1 MQSKLAL
8 ATSIFLRSCTLPPH
22 RAMKVMKAMAM
33 KKKAMKKTAKSY
45 KTTKGART
53 AVFKGFISKSKGGL
67 TKDKLVKT
75 KSGKV
80 RFSPECLRR

>member
-8 ATSIFLRSCTLPPH
+8 ATSIFLRFRTLTRH

-45 KTTKGART
+45 KTIKGARA
-53 AVFKGFISKSKGGL
+53 AVFKGIISKSKGGL

-80 RFSPECLRR
+80 RFPRR